1 MTKNDEKFK
10 FLEHTA
16 DIKFKAFG
24 STIKEVFENSALA
37 LFNIFYDKTV
47 EEKKAYK
54 IKVKGDN
61 FENLLYNFLE
71 EFLILF
77 DSKNFLPCRIKS
89 FELNEKKFK
98 IRAVIVGDDLSDYNA
113 SVHVKAITYHGMFVK
128 RQKNNWVSQVL
139 VDV

>member
-1 MTKNDEKFK
+1 MSKNVDEKFK

-24 STIKEVFENSALA
+24 NSLKEVFENSALA
-37 LFNIFYDKTV
+37 LFNIFYDKKV

-54 IKVKGDN
+54 IKVNGSD

-89 FELNEKKFK
+89 IKFNEKKFK
-98 IRAVIVGDDLSDYNA
+98 I
-113 SVHVKAITYHGMFVK
+113 T
-128 RQKNNWVSQVL
+128 
-139 VDV
+139 